1 MNRFL
6 LKVAMLLMFILAIL
20 GVWAALTM
28 TFSASIWNLIL
39 GVCGIFFFFRALELV
54 DKVNKLGAYSEDKD
68 NAHPDKEHPM
78 PKGPGQGPRFGGGNP
93 EEEPDITEL
102 PDEE

>member
-28 TFSASIWNLIL
+28 TFSASVWNLVL
-39 GVCGIFFFFRALELV
+39 GVVGIFFFFRALELV
-54 DKVNKLGAYSEDKD
+54 DKVNKLGAYSEEQ
-68 NAHPDKEHPM
+68 DKEHPM
-78 PKGPGQGPRFGGGNP
+78 PKGPGGKGPTFGESKP
-93 EEEPDITEL
+93 DTEDPDITEL

>member
-6 LKVAMLLMFILAIL
+6 LKLAMLLMFLLAIL

-28 TFSASIWNLIL
+28 SFSASIWNLLL
-39 GVCGIFFFFRALELV
+39 GVVGIFFFFRALELV
-54 DKVNKLGAYSEDKD
+54 DRINKLGAYSDEGS
-68 NAHPDKEHPM
+68 DKEHSKPE
-78 PKGPGQGPRFGGGNP
+78 GPDKGPRFSEGNP
-93 EEEPDITEL
+93 DEEPDITEL